1 MRKVFSVCICF
12 VLLLCFVVPAGAS
25 YEPYEGTVSSTYV
38 TLFANILEKHTK
50 ADYVVFRGGQ
60 YEYILVYG
68 ELILTGKKIAG
79 EDVDIVTVNTSS
91 SYNSTQSLT
100 FGIEPTFELNVGNSI
115 IYSNL
120 GDYPLIQGGVT
131 KYEVQAVT
139 YMLLVCMCVVM
150 FLYLFK
156 RL

>member
-1 MRKVFSVCICF
+1 M
-12 VLLLCFVVPAGAS
+12 LPAGAS
-25 YEPYEGTVSSTYV
+25 YEPYEGTVSSTYI
-38 TLFANILEKHTK
+38 TLFANILEKHSK
-50 ADYVVFRGGQ
+50 ADYVVFRGSQ
-60 YEYILVYG
+60 YEYMLVYG
-68 ELILTGKKIAG
+68 ELTLSGKKIAG

-100 FGIEPTFELNVGNSI
+100 FGIEPTFELNIGNSI

-120 GDYPLIQGGVT
+120 GDYPVIQGGVT
-131 KYEVQAVT
+131 KYEVQAFT
-139 YMLLVCMCVVM
+139 YMCTVCMLVIM